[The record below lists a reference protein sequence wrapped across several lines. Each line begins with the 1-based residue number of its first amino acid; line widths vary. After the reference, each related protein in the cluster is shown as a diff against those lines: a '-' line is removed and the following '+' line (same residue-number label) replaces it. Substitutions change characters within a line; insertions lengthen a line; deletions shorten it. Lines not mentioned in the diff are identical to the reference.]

1 MTFSK
6 ALQVFKK
13 WGAIGAPAFTNGRVG
28 EDEQQP
34 SIWFEKALQEF
45 LSQVSD
51 PHEKYESISNEVW
64 SELKVQFNEAVSHN
78 GSLLYIPKN
87 TRYQLVGV
95 TKSKLGNGKWYPA
108 AIYKNET
115 ESFTRILCDF
125 EKFELTYQG

>member
-45 LSQVSD
+45 LSQLSD
-51 PHEKYESISNEVW
+51 PHEKYESIFYTPAFSILLVNV
-64 SELKVQFNEAVSHN
+64 SFYIFLK
-78 GSLLYIPKN
+78 L
-87 TRYQLVGV
+87 R
-95 TKSKLGNGKWYPA
+95 
-108 AIYKNET
+108 
-115 ESFTRILCDF
+115 
-125 EKFELTYQG
+125 